1 MNEIF
6 QFFENPV
13 YEFRSGVHL
22 PSSRTVSF
30 GTESIILQP
39 RSKIVEYDP

>member
-1 MNEIF
+1 MK
-6 QFFENPV
+6 FFNFSENSV